1 MTICVVEI
9 DGLIRGTVQEL
20 GVRTLKL
27 LGDDNNLKVVRYSDI
42 HKINNL
48 SRSNSWCI
56 AEFTVK
62 NNVDTGA
69 LREMFWT
76 ELPEIKERHKEIL
89 SDPVFMGISTINTG
103 SITFGVRAECKES
116 KMRKVRSILNYEIR
130 DMLNRNG
137 IDML

>member
-1 MTICVVEI
+1 MEI
-9 DGLIRGTVQEL
+9 DGLIKGRVQEL

-27 LGDDNNLKVVRYSDI
+27 FGDDNNLKIIRYSDI

-62 NNVDTGA
+62 NNVNTEELKKLLWA
-69 LREMFWT
+69 
-76 ELPEIKERHKEIL
+76 ELPEIRSRHKEIL
-89 SDPVFMGISTINTG
+89 SDPTFTGISTINIG
-103 SITFGVRAECKES
+103 SITFGVRAECRES

-130 DMLNRNG
+130 DMLIRNG
-137 IDML
+137 IDMM